1 MRGKQAVS
9 DAAMI
14 GPDSEVLMHFTLTL
28 KDGTVAESSRDSE
41 PLQFRMGD
49 GSLVAGLERA
59 LYGLHSG
66 SVQTLEIE
74 PQDAFGFPDP
84 ANVHTLSVH
93 DFPHDMPLDSG
104 VIVNFTTP
112 TGEEVPGTVVEV
124 DDEQVLVD
132 FNHPLCGHAIVFEVE
147 ILAVSNEP
155 QATRE

>member
-1 MRGKQAVS
+1 
-9 DAAMI
+9 MI

-49 GSLVAGLERA
+49 GSLVVGLERA

-84 ANVHTLSVH
+84 ANVHALSVH
-93 DFPHDMPLDSG
+93 DFPHDMLLEAG

-112 TGEEVPGTVVEV
+112 TGDELPGTVVEV

-132 FNHPLCGHAIVFEVE
+132 FNHPLCGYTINFAVE
-147 ILAVSNEP
+147 ILAVSNDP
-155 QATRE
+155 QVTDE

>member
-1 MRGKQAVS
+1 MS
-9 DAAMI
+9 DTEMI

-49 GSLVAGLERA
+49 GSLVVGLERA

-84 ANVHTLSVH
+84 ANVHALSVH
-93 DFPHDMPLDSG
+93 DFPHDMPLEAG
-104 VIVNFTTP
+104 VIVSFTTP
-112 TGEEVPGTVVEV
+112 TGDELPGTVVEV

-132 FNHPLCGHAIVFEVE
+132 FNHPLCGHTIDFEVE
-147 ILAVSNEP
+147 ILAVSNSPEV
-155 QATRE
+155 AEE